1 MTGLGG
7 SVAAGAVSAILYVAA
22 LTWPVLSPL
31 AVLLLALP
39 GMYLAI
45 LQPPRASIVWL
56 VSAVVVAATLTSS
69 VVALGLVVPFGLTVL
84 VIGRASQRGGTFP
97 QVAAWGIGAW
107 VAAIL
112 VTFTVAGDP
121 SVMSDAIRERAAEM
135 LDNAASNESPGPTDA
150 VQSVEQFATL
160 AMALFPAL
168 LTVFGAAVVLIDLGI
183 LRRLAGVLRET
194 DLTCWRSPDGLV
206 WILIGAGFAGFWAPE
221 PVRTFAINVIL
232 VVALIYFLQGLSIV
246 AFYVE
251 RAGFPR
257 PLRPLLY
264 FFLLMQYVLT
274 FAVTLVGFVDLW
286 ADLRRLRPRPVEPDT
301 E

>member
-1 MTGLGG
+1 MNGLGG
-7 SVAAGAVSAILYVAA
+7 SVAAGAVSAVLYVAA

-45 LQPPRASIVWL
+45 LRPPSASIVWL
-56 VSAVVVAATLTSS
+56 ASALVIAAILTSS

-84 VIGRASQRGGTFP
+84 VIGRAAQRGGTFP
-97 QVAAWGIGAW
+97 QVAAWGVGAW

-121 SVMSDAIRERAAEM
+121 SVLSDAIQERAAEM
-135 LDNAASNESPGPTDA
+135 LDGASLDEPPLPADAAQTVDE
-150 VQSVEQFATL
+150 FAKL

-168 LTVFGAAVVLIDLGI
+168 LTAFGAAVVLIDLGI

-206 WILIGAGFAGFWAPE
+206 WILIGAGFAGFWAPD

-232 VVALIYFLQGLSIV
+232 VIALIYFLQGLSIV

-257 PLRPLLY
+257 ALRPVLY

-286 ADLRRLRPRPVEPDT
+286 ADLRRLRPRPVEPDAD
-301 E
+301 